1 MEAVIVAS
9 GLCVAYAVYYVY
21 SDALAEVPGPRFAKI
36 CPSWLIRVLW
46 SNKLNQG
53 IREQH
58 QKHGDV
64 VRLGPSELS
73 FCSLSAHDTIY
84 NTNSTSFITYGSFQ
98 SAVEGLCPPGVTFV
112 SHHSPAEQKELRR
125 VFQTAIRLAVAGGM
139 EAHHKRRF
147 SELVAGL
154 NIKPGVPICVNLTG
168 LLERLE
174 WDLIGDLGLGY
185 SVPDRLKDNWNS
197 QKTHQNLIGVAFALG
212 SFLLSRRGLKM
223 LVDSFG
229 PFWIPKYLDPAH
241 LIDVALKQRAEGKS
255 TFVSQAIPYKNEKY
269 PHLTKQMSSN
279 VTGLIYAAF
288 ETSESSTRAILCALM
303 RDPVRYRN
311 LQQEIRSKFSASKPI
326 TDSQLVGL
334 PYLTACINEGLRLWP
349 GLNGQ
354 FTSRV
359 STGAVVDGVYVP
371 PGCLVSADL
380 YTLQRHPRYWH
391 DPDTFK
397 PERWLDPKNPD
408 EMRAFRPFS
417 AGPRSCPG
425 RQIALQKLRLTLA
438 KFMFLFDMQFVNPQF
453 EWDRDV
459 PSGLLWSSVEV
470 MVRMTLL
477 EPPVEPVEA
486 VETAEAVEA

>member
-1 MEAVIVAS
+1 
-9 GLCVAYAVYYVY
+9 
-21 SDALAEVPGPRFAKI
+21 
-36 CPSWLIRVLW
+36 
-46 SNKLNQG
+46 
-53 IREQH
+53 
-58 QKHGDV
+58 
-64 VRLGPSELS
+64 
-73 FCSLSAHDTIY
+73 
-84 NTNSTSFITYGSFQ
+84 
-98 SAVEGLCPPGVTFV
+98 
-112 SHHSPAEQKELRR
+112 
-125 VFQTAIRLAVAGGM
+125 
-139 EAHHKRRF
+139 
-147 SELVAGL
+147 
-154 NIKPGVPICVNLTG
+154 
-168 LLERLE
+168 
-174 WDLIGDLGLGY
+174 
-185 SVPDRLKDNWNS
+185 
-197 QKTHQNLIGVAFALG
+197 
-212 SFLLSRRGLKM
+212 M